1 MITCFYTFQCKKKIK
16 GENDMKK
23 QFTKTHLTILVILSS
38 VVWLSIGF
46 IILILT
52 SSLILSGLS
61 VIPNAIIV
69 TKLSDKYDRENTH

>member
-1 MITCFYTFQCKKKIK
+1 
-16 GENDMKK
+16 MKK